1 MFRFCLKKDFP
12 HNLIS
17 DYHTH
22 HPLVRETAHNVTT
35 TLDTH
40 LLDITP
46 PTPFSPPPL
55 SVRPPFLS
63 INILNLL
70 NRLSLFQ
77 WSIHLA
83 SMTSTLIYLVSFP
96 RAKQGCN
103 GWQTAGQTLDHNHL
117 TTRGYRLLGLSPG
130 LSACCLFYY
139 FLTIRTSWLDT
150 VQNSALPSECLK
162 YKQLF

>member
-1 MFRFCLKKDFP
+1 MDLCICRFIYINSSLNLTIFRFCLKMDFP
-12 HNLIS
+12 HNLIPGC
-17 DYHTH
+17 YT
-22 HPLVRETAHNVTT
+22 PLVIETAHNVTV

-46 PTPFSPPPL
+46 LLPFHPRLCL
-55 SVRPPFLS
+55 SLSDPFLS

-83 SMTSTLIYLVSFP
+83 SMTSTLIYPVSFP

-103 GWQTAGQTLDHNHL
+103 GQQTAGQTLDHNHL
-117 TTRGYRLLGLSPG
+117 TFRVVTPPR
-130 LSACCLFYY
+130 LSACSLFCY
-139 FLTIRTSWLDT
+139 F
-150 VQNSALPSECLK
+150 
-162 YKQLF
+162 